1 MEFIEFLSIP
11 YESIKNSVNNKQRII
26 QIKPKI
32 IIKGIRFIKPSNKEK

>member
-1 MEFIEFLSIP
+1 MEYAKFIEFISIP

-32 IIKGIRFIKPSNKEK
+32 RIKGIRFIKENK